1 MLNNRKLKVK
11 VNNLSDGEEKFV
23 VARYSEDDGELWYW
37 GRYPTEEKAKK
48 VAIAVGGLVLE
59 DEE

>member
-1 MLNNRKLKVK
+1 MLNNRKLKVT

-23 VARYSEDDGELWYW
+23 VARYCEEDGQLWYW

-48 VAIAVGGLVLE
+48 AAMAVGGLVLE